1 MVLRA
6 GYELLTYGSTL
17 HNIENAPPSSER
29 VKAALPEVNDASWS
43 VDLGV
48 HYTGDDERAQRVFG
62 LSLAEP
68 QEFAHAFHSD
78 PGVVYRHN
86 ADILQQIY
94 VDFIVFQKLPN
105 EAPEMEK

>member
-6 GYELLTYGSTL
+6 GYKLLTYGSTL
-17 HNIENAPPSSER
+17 HNIENAPSSER
-29 VKAALPEVNDASWS
+29 LNAALPEVNDASWS

-86 ADILQQIY
+86 ADILQQIIY
-94 VDFIVFQKLPN
+94 DDFIV
-105 EAPEMEK
+105 

>member
-6 GYELLTYGSTL
+6 GFELLTYGSTL

-48 HYTGDDERAQRVFG
+48 HYTGDDERAQRVLG
-62 LSLAEP
+62 LSLAKP
-68 QEFAHAFHSD
+68 QKFAHAFHCD

-86 ADILQQIY
+86 ADILQQIIY
-94 VDFIVFQKLPN
+94 DDFIV
-105 EAPEMEK
+105 